1 MVEERVNFS
10 SEGIAISGL
19 FYLPEE
25 WPVQKLSCVILVHG
39 FSNSK
44 DEFGGFPNLA
54 ARLNKSRICVLS
66 FDFRGCGESGSKPGW
81 MLCSREWP
89 LDLRNAITYAI
100 SRPEV
105 DPGRIALLGLSMGGS
120 TVAYVSAFE
129 DRVKTIVSLAAV
141 ADGRKWLQQIWL
153 ERKGLPAWKQFLTEI
168 EISQKYGNEPDGTK
182 TCHLADM
189 LARDDDDRIQMEEW
203 HRTFP
208 YYILKVPLASVE
220 SVLNFRPLHVV
231 NQSKCPILFIHGKE
245 DALVPCQ
252 HSRML
257 FEKAQLPKEY
267 VEVPEAGHDLLIGN
281 CKEEVQ
287 KIILNWFQKW
297 L

>member
-1 MVEERVNFS
+1 MVTERVNFS

-19 FYLPEE
+19 FFLPEE
-25 WPVQKLSCVILVHG
+25 RPAEKLPCVILVHG

-54 ARLNKSRICVLS
+54 AKLNEKRISALS

-89 LDLRNAITYAI
+89 IDLRNAITYTVA
-100 SRPEV
+100 RPEI
-105 DPGRIALLGLSMGGS
+105 DPERIALLGLSMGGS
-120 TVAYVSAFE
+120 TVTYVGAFE

-141 ADGRKWLQQIWL
+141 ADGKKWLQQIWI
-153 ERKGLPAWKQFLTEI
+153 EQKGLLAWKQFLTEI
-168 EISQKYGNEPDGTK
+168 EIAQKIKNEPNEML

-189 LARDDDDRIQMEEW
+189 LARDEDDRSTMEEW
-203 HRTFP
+203 HRVFP

-220 SVLNFRPLHVV
+220 SVLNFRPINVV
-231 NQSKCPILFIHGKE
+231 NQSKCPILFIHGRE
-245 DALVPCQ
+245 DTLVPCQ
-252 HSRML
+252 HSRLL
-257 FEKAQLPKEY
+257 FEKAQPPKEY
-267 VEVPEAGHDLLIGN
+267 FEVPDAGHDLLIGN

-287 KIILNWFQKW
+287 KMILDWFQKW